1 MRFIRW
7 LTFPLS
13 GILYGSR
20 FSACAS
26 SLPSKSQHSIP
37 PPASVNNSSGW
48 QEDHLATRCADLKHL
63 VPSAIKEYTI
73 EVYVSELHGP
83 GNFSDPDSKTIGYRA
98 VVINLPRFCRFGG
111 RFNTSKISQVQ
122 FEVWLPVEDW
132 SGRFAFVGNGG
143 GSGGVNFPDMG
154 IPLSKYKFAVAS
166 TNAGHNGTV
175 NDGIFAISNPESQKD
190 FGYRAVHLSTVFSKV
205 VVQTFYAKPAKKS
218 YWIGCSS
225 GGKQGLKEV
234 QAFPEDFDGVLAGA
248 AAQWWT
254 HLNGWSIESNLRN
267 APSVDGFMNASD
279 WVLIEEHTLKEC
291 DLLDG
296 VKDGIIGNPLVCKP
310 TFDSL
315 RCSED
320 KLQNSSS
327 KLAIASCLTSQQI
340 SVARSAFEDWV
351 DLDGS
356 FLFPG
361 FTHGSETF
369 GPMGM
374 FMNGIALPLAE
385 DFYKYQVL
393 NFTSINTEFNVTSK
407 SLLEMLSVADTTNPG
422 QSNAIDGNI
431 LPFIK
436 RGGKL
441 MTYTGLADPL
451 IPSRSSIWY
460 HERVKKT
467 LGRDP
472 RESYRLFSVPGMGHC
487 GGGPGPSNIGAAEQ
501 RELPLNSTLQ
511 SSSFLPEDDMI
522 LALIEWTENQ
532 KAPDHMVATKFVN
545 GMKDQGVK
553 FQRKLCPWPLV
564 AKYDGHGDT
573 NSHHSYQCKDQ

>member
-1 MRFIRW
+1 MRFFIGW
-7 LTFPLS
+7 LSLS
-13 GILYGSR
+13 LTGILYGSQA
-20 FSACAS
+20 SVYAS
-26 SLPSKSQHSIP
+26 SVPLKSQPS
-37 PPASVNNSSGW
+37 NSSASFDYSAEGKV
-48 QEDHLATRCADLKHL
+48 ERAATRCANLKHL
-63 VPSAIKEYTI
+63 VPTLIKETTI

-111 RFNTSKISQVQ
+111 HFNTSSISQVQ

-143 GSGGVNFPDMG
+143 GAGGVNFPDMG
-154 IPLSKYKFAVAS
+154 IPLSKYKFAVVS

-175 NDGIFAISNPESQKD
+175 NDGLFAISNPESQND

-205 VVQTFYAKPAKKS
+205 VVQTFYAKAAKKS

-254 HLNGWSIESNLRN
+254 HLNAWSVESNLRN
-267 APSVDGFMNASD
+267 LRTMDGFMNASD
-279 WVLIEEHTLKEC
+279 WNLIHEQILNEC

-296 VKDGIIGNPLVCKP
+296 VKDRIINNPLVCKP

-315 RCSED
+315 RCSQDEPQ
-320 KLQNSSS
+320 KSSS
-327 KLAIASCLTSQQI
+327 THAIASCLTSQQI
-340 SVARSAFEDWV
+340 SVAQSAFEDMV
-351 DLDGS
+351 DEDGT
-356 FLFPG
+356 FLFPA
-361 FTHGSETF
+361 FTYGSETF

-374 FMNGIALPLAE
+374 FMNEVALQLAM
-385 DFYKYQVL
+385 DFFKYQVL
-393 NFTSINTEFNVTSK
+393 NFTSINTEYKFTSR
-407 SLLEMLSVADTTNPG
+407 SLLEMISVADKTNPG
-422 QSNAIDGNI
+422 QANAIDGNI

-441 MTYTGLADPL
+441 MTYTGMADPL

-460 HERVKKT
+460 HEQVKKT

-472 RESYRLFSVPGMGHC
+472 RESYRLFPVPGMGHC
-487 GGGPGPSNIGAAEQ
+487 RGGPGPSNIGAAEQ
-501 RELPLNSTLQ
+501 KELPLNSTLQ

-522 LALIEWTENQ
+522 LALIDWTENGN
-532 KAPDHMVATKFVN
+532 APDHIIATKFVN
-545 GMKDQGVK
+545 DLKSEGIQ

-564 AKYDGHGDT
+564 AKYDGHGDS
-573 NSHHSYQCKDQ
+573 NSHHSYHCKDQ